1 MSSERA
7 LAFEALADPTRRSI
21 LRVLADRGEC
31 PVAEITAEITHVG
44 RTSVSSHLRVLR
56 SARLVNERREGRYR
70 MYSVDPDS
78 VHEVVKFLTALY
90 HVPLT
95 ELKDKMERA
104 KPSSGEDQGRGSAH
118 AAQ

>member
-21 LRVLADRGEC
+21 LRVLAERGEC
-31 PVAEITAEITHVG
+31 PVADITAEIKHVG

-56 SARLVNERREGRYR
+56 SARLVNERRQGRYR

-78 VHEVVKFLTALY
+78 VHEVVKFLSALY
-90 HVPLT
+90 QVPLI

-104 KPSSGEDQGRGSAH
+104 KPNSGEDQDRGSAH

>member
-1 MSSERA
+1 
-7 LAFEALADPTRRSI
+7 
-21 LRVLADRGEC
+21 
-31 PVAEITAEITHVG
+31 
-44 RTSVSSHLRVLR
+44 
-56 SARLVNERREGRYR
+56 

-104 KPSSGEDQGRGSAH
+104 KPNSGEDQGRGSAH